1 MPMDA
6 LELCNKIN
14 MEAEPLADSSF
25 PLDVFPQKMQSVI
38 IDMVVHGNFKVDY
51 VAMSML
57 SAASA
62 ALGNT
67 YRIHIKQDW
76 DTNAALYIIL
86 VGRPGMGKTPPLQLA
101 YKPIREYERK
111 QFDKFHHELD
121 LYEAACVTK
130 ESGSKE
136 MKKPILK
143 RVTLDDFTLEALV
156 LEHYNNLRG
165 IAITY
170 DEILGLLANTDRY
183 GKNPMLERL
192 LSIWS
197 GCPLEN
203 TRVKNDRPQRIEE
216 PCVNIIGTT
225 QTRRMKELM
234 TSKFMDTGFLDRIL
248 IVYPKSK
255 KVPHWQ
261 DEEENHVR
269 QSEASKKW
277 ADIIEK
283 IFELDYVR
291 NGETDECCP
300 HILYMDKDARSCYF
314 DWWNRNVDAINAIED
329 DEEVETRVMKHNTHV
344 ARLALLLQA
353 LRFACGESH
362 LQSVELDSIKGALR
376 LNAYCED
383 CYQRCRAFVAEDAC
397 DSMSKELLYL
407 LKDSFD
413 TKTAIKIGME
423 NLHVTDRTVMNY
435 IKELLKAGLI
445 TRSKKGLY
453 EKVKFE
459 TEQATET

>member
-1 MPMDA
+1 MDA

-14 MEAEPLADSSF
+14 METEPLTDSGF

-38 IDMVVHGNFKVDY
+38 IDMVMHGNFKVDY

-101 YKPIREYERK
+101 YKPVREHERK
-111 QFDKFHHELD
+111 LFDKFHHELD
-121 LYEAACVTK
+121 QYEAACATK
-130 ESGSKE
+130 ESGNKE

-165 IAITY
+165 VAITY
-170 DEILGLLANTDRY
+170 DKILGLLANTDRY
-183 GKNPMLERL
+183 GKNLMLERL

-197 GCPLEN
+197 DCPLEN

-225 QTRRMKELM
+225 QTRRKKELM
-234 TSKFMDTGFLDRIL
+234 TSRFMDTGFLDRIL
-248 IVYPKSK
+248 VVYPKSK

-261 DEEENHVR
+261 DEEENHMR
-269 QSEASKKW
+269 QSDASKKW
-277 ADIIEK
+277 ADIIGK

-291 NGETDECCP
+291 NGEADECCP
-300 HILYMDKDARSCYF
+300 HILYMEKDARSCYF

-329 DEEVETRVMKHNTHV
+329 DEDVETRVMKHNTHV

-353 LRFACGESH
+353 LRYACGESH

-376 LNAYCED
+376 LNAYCEG

-407 LKDSFD
+407 LEDRFD
-413 TKTAIKIGME
+413 TKTALKIGME
-423 NLHVTDRTVMNY
+423 ILHVTDRTVMNY
-435 IKELLKAGLI
+435 IKELMKAGLI
-445 TRSKKGLY
+445 ARSKKGLY
-453 EKVKFE
+453 EKVKFK

>member
-1 MPMDA
+1 MDA

-14 MEAEPLADSSF
+14 MEAESLADSGF
-25 PLDVFPQKMQSVI
+25 PLEVFPQKMQSII

-67 YRIHIKQDW
+67 YRIHVKQDW

-111 QFDKFHHELD
+111 LFDKFCYELD
-121 LYEAACVTK
+121 LYEAACATK

-165 IAITY
+165 IAINY

-197 GCPLEN
+197 GCHLEN
-203 TRVKNDRPQRIEE
+203 TRVKNDRPQRVEE

-225 QTRRMKELM
+225 QTKRMKELM
-234 TSKFMDTGFLDRIL
+234 ASKFMDTGFLDRI
-248 IVYPKSK
+248 PNPRKF
-255 KVPHWQ
+255 HTGWM
-261 DEEENHVR
+261 R
-269 QSEASKKW
+269 
-277 ADIIEK
+277 K
-283 IFELDYVR
+283 IAM
-291 NGETDECCP
+291 C
-300 HILYMDKDARSCYF
+300 AR
-314 DWWNRNVDAINAIED
+314 
-329 DEEVETRVMKHNTHV
+329 
-344 ARLALLLQA
+344 ARLQENGLTSS
-353 LRFACGESH
+353 GKS
-362 LQSVELDSIKGALR
+362 LDLTMQGVMTQMNVVQISFIWTRTHIPFSLVGGT
-376 LNAYCED
+376 EMWMP
-383 CYQRCRAFVAEDAC
+383 
-397 DSMSKELLYL
+397 SMP
-407 LKDSFD
+407 
-413 TKTAIKIGME
+413 
-423 NLHVTDRTVMNY
+423 
-435 IKELLKAGLI
+435 
-445 TRSKKGLY
+445 
-453 EKVKFE
+453 
-459 TEQATET
+459 

>member
-1 MPMDA
+1 MDA

-14 MEAEPLADSSF
+14 MEAESLADSGF
-25 PLDVFPQKMQSVI
+25 PLDVFPQKMQSII
-38 IDMVVHGNFKVDY
+38 IDMVLHGNFKVDY

-101 YKPIREYERK
+101 YKPVREYERK
-111 QFDKFHHELD
+111 LFDKFNHELD
-121 LYEAACVTK
+121 QYEAACTAK
-130 ESGSKE
+130 ENGSKDL
-136 MKKPILK
+136 KKPVLK

-165 IAITY
+165 IAINY

-225 QTRRMKELM
+225 QTKRMKELM
-234 TSKFMDTGFLDRIL
+234 ISKFMDTGFLDRIL
-248 IVYPKSK
+248 IVYPKSN

-261 DEEENHVR
+261 DDDDCHVR
-269 QSEASKKW
+269 QSDASRKW
-277 ADIIEK
+277 ADIIGRL
-283 IFELDYVR
+283 FELDYAKDSIT
-291 NGETDECCP
+291 GECNS
-300 HILYMDKDARSCYF
+300 HILYMDREARSYYY

-329 DEEVETRVMKHNTHV
+329 DADVETRVMKYNTHV

-353 LRFACGESH
+353 LRYACGESH
-362 LQSVELDSIKGALR
+362 LQNIDVDSIKGALR
-376 LNAYCED
+376 INEYCEK
-383 CYQRCRAFVAEDAC
+383 CYQRCQAFVAEDVC
-397 DSMSKELLYL
+397 DSMSKELLHL
-407 LKDSFD
+407 LEDSFD
-413 TKTAIKIGME
+413 TKTAVKIGME
-423 NLHVTDRTVMNY
+423 NLHVTERTVMNY
-435 IKELLKAGLI
+435 IKELMKSGLVA
-445 TRSKKGLY
+445 RSKKGFY

-459 TEQATET
+459 TELATET

>member
-1 MPMDA
+1 MDA

-14 MEAEPLADSSF
+14 MEAESLADSGF
-25 PLDVFPQKMQSVI
+25 PLEVFPQKMQSII

-67 YRIHIKQDW
+67 YRIHVKQDW

-111 QFDKFHHELD
+111 LFDKFCYELD
-121 LYEAACVTK
+121 LYEAACATK

-165 IAITY
+165 IAINY

-197 GCPLEN
+197 GCHLEN
-203 TRVKNDRPQRIEE
+203 TRVKNDRPQRVEE

-225 QTRRMKELM
+225 QTKRMKELM
-234 TSKFMDTGFLDRIL
+234 ASKFMDTGFLDRIL
-248 IVYPKSK
+248 VVYPKSK
-255 KVPHWQ
+255 KVPHWL
-261 DEEENHVR
+261 DEEDSHVR
-269 QSEASKKW
+269 QSEASRKW
-277 ADIIEK
+277 ADIIGK
-283 IFELDYVR
+283 IFGLDYAR
-291 NGETDECCP
+291 CNDTNECCP
-300 HILYMDKDARSCYF
+300 NILYMDKDAHSLF
-314 DWWNRNVDAINAIED
+314 FGWWNRNVDAINAIED
-329 DEEVETRVMKHNTHV
+329 DEDVETRVMKHNTHV
-344 ARLALLLQA
+344 ARIALLLQA
-353 LRFACGESH
+353 LRYACGESH
-362 LQSVELDSIKGALR
+362 LQSIDVDSIKGALQ
-376 LNAYCED
+376 LNEYCEN
-383 CYQRCRAFVAEDAC
+383 CYQRCRAFVAEDTC
-397 DSMSKELLYL
+397 DSMSKDLLYL
-407 LKDSFD
+407 LEDSFD
-413 TKTAIKIGME
+413 TKTAIKTGME

-435 IKELLKAGLI
+435 IKELMKSGLI
-445 TRSKKGLY
+445 TKAKKGFY

-459 TEQATET
+459 TGQATET

>member
-1 MPMDA
+1 MDA
-6 LELCNKIN
+6 LELCNRIN
-14 MEAEPLADSSF
+14 MEAESFADSVF

-62 ALGNT
+62 AFGNT

-101 YKPIREYERK
+101 YKPIREHERK

-121 LYEAACVTK
+121 LYEAACATK

-248 IVYPKSK
+248 VVYPKSK

-261 DEEENHVR
+261 NEEDGHVR
-269 QSEASKKW
+269 QSDASRKW
-277 ADIIEK
+277 ADIIDK
-283 IFELDYVR
+283 IFELDYTG
-291 NGETDECCP
+291 NGETGEYCP

-314 DWWNRNVDAINAIED
+314 DWWNKNVDAINAIED
-329 DEEVETRVMKHNTHV
+329 DEDVETRVMKHNTHV
-344 ARLALLLQA
+344 ARLALLLQV
-353 LRFACGESH
+353 LRYACGESH
-362 LQSVELDSIKGALR
+362 LQSIELDSIKGALR
-376 LNAYCED
+376 LNDYCEN
-383 CYQRCRAFVAEDAC
+383 CYQRCRAFVAEDVC
-397 DSMSKELLYL
+397 DSMPKELLCL
-407 LKDSFD
+407 LEDNFD
-413 TKTAIKIGME
+413 TKTALKIGME
-423 NLHVTDRTVMNY
+423 SLHVTERTIMNY
-435 IKELLKAGLI
+435 IKELIKSGLI
-445 TRSKKGLY
+445 TKAKKGFY
-453 EKVKFE
+453 EKVKSE
-459 TEQATET
+459 AGQATEI

>member
-1 MPMDA
+1 MDA

-14 MEAEPLADSSF
+14 MEAESLADSGF
-25 PLDVFPQKMQSVI
+25 PLEVFPQKMQSII

-67 YRIHIKQDW
+67 YRIHVKQDW

-111 QFDKFHHELD
+111 LFDKFCHELD
-121 LYEAACVTK
+121 LYEAACATK

-165 IAITY
+165 IAINY

-197 GCPLEN
+197 GCHLEN
-203 TRVKNDRPQRIEE
+203 TRVKNDRPQRVEE

-225 QTRRMKELM
+225 H
-234 TSKFMDTGFLDRIL
+234 S
-248 IVYPKSK
+248 
-255 KVPHWQ
+255 
-261 DEEENHVR
+261 HVR
-269 QSEASKKW
+269 QSEASRKW
-277 ADIIEK
+277 ADIIGK
-283 IFELDYVR
+283 IFGLDYAR
-291 NGETDECCP
+291 CNDTNECCP
-300 HILYMDKDARSCYF
+300 NILYMDKDAHSLF
-314 DWWNRNVDAINAIED
+314 FGWWNRNVDAINAIED
-329 DEEVETRVMKHNTHV
+329 DEDVETRVMKHNTHV
-344 ARLALLLQA
+344 ARIALLLQA
-353 LRFACGESH
+353 LRYVCGESH
-362 LQSVELDSIKGALR
+362 LQSIDVDSIEGALR
-376 LNAYCED
+376 LNEYCEN
-383 CYQRCRAFVAEDAC
+383 CYQRCRAFVAEDTC

-407 LKDSFD
+407 LEDSFD
-413 TKTAIKIGME
+413 TKTAIKTGME
-423 NLHVTDRTVMNY
+423 NLRVTDRTVMNY
-435 IKELLKAGLI
+435 IKELMKSGLI
-445 TRSKKGLY
+445 TKAKKGFY

-459 TEQATET
+459 TGQATET

>member
-1 MPMDA
+1 MDA

-14 MEAEPLADSSF
+14 MEAESLADSGF

-38 IDMVVHGNFKVDY
+38 IDMVLHGNFKVDY

-76 DTNAALYIIL
+76 DTNAAIYIIL

-111 QFDKFHHELD
+111 LFDKFNIELD
-121 LYEAACVTK
+121 QYEAACAAK
-130 ESGSKE
+130 ECDSKNL
-136 MKKPILK
+136 KKPVLK
-143 RVTLDDFTLEALV
+143 RITLEDFTLEALV

-165 IAITY
+165 IAINY

-225 QTRRMKELM
+225 QTKRMKELM

-248 IVYPKSK
+248 IVYPKSNK
-255 KVPHWQ
+255 IPHWQ
-261 DEEENHVR
+261 DEDDCQVR
-269 QSEASKKW
+269 QSNASRKW
-277 ADIIEK
+277 ADIIGK
-283 IFELDYVR
+283 IFELDYAKDAGT
-291 NGETDECCP
+291 GESHS
-300 HILYMDKDARSCYF
+300 HILYMDKVARSYYY

-329 DEEVETRVMKHNTHV
+329 DADVETRVMKYNTHV

-353 LRFACGESH
+353 LRYACGESH
-362 LQSVELDSIKGALR
+362 LQSIEVDSIKGALR
-376 LNAYCED
+376 LNEYCEK
-383 CYQRCRAFVAEDAC
+383 CYHRCRAFVAEDVC
-397 DSMSKELLYL
+397 DSMSKELLHL
-407 LKDSFD
+407 LEDSFN
-413 TKTAIKIGME
+413 TKTAVKIGME
-423 NLHVTDRTVMNY
+423 NLHVTERTVMNY
-435 IKELLKAGLI
+435 IKELMKSGLI
-445 TRSKKGLY
+445 ARSKKGFY

-459 TEQATET
+459 TEPTTET

>member
-1 MPMDA
+1 MDA

-14 MEAEPLADSSF
+14 MEAESLADSGF
-25 PLDVFPQKMQSVI
+25 PLEVFPQKMQSII

-67 YRIHIKQDW
+67 YRIHVKQDW

-111 QFDKFHHELD
+111 LFDKFCHELD
-121 LYEAACVTK
+121 LYEAACATK
-130 ESGSKE
+130 ESGSKD

-165 IAITY
+165 IAINY

-197 GCPLEN
+197 GCHLEN
-203 TRVKNDRPQRIEE
+203 TRVKNDRPQRVEE

-225 QTRRMKELM
+225 QTKRMKELM
-234 TSKFMDTGFLDRIL
+234 ASKFMDTGFLT
-248 IVYPKSK
+248 VF
-255 KVPHWQ
+255 W
-261 DEEENHVR
+261 
-269 QSEASKKW
+269 
-277 ADIIEK
+277 
-283 IFELDYVR
+283 
-291 NGETDECCP
+291 
-300 HILYMDKDARSCYF
+300 LYIPNPRKFHTGWMRKTAMCAR
-314 DWWNRNVDAINAIED
+314 
-329 DEEVETRVMKHNTHV
+329 
-344 ARLALLLQA
+344 ARLQENGLTSS
-353 LRFACGESH
+353 GKS
-362 LQSVELDSIKGALR
+362 LDLTMQGVMTQMNVVQISFIWTRTHTPFSLVGGT
-376 LNAYCED
+376 EMWMP
-383 CYQRCRAFVAEDAC
+383 
-397 DSMSKELLYL
+397 SMP
-407 LKDSFD
+407 
-413 TKTAIKIGME
+413 
-423 NLHVTDRTVMNY
+423 
-435 IKELLKAGLI
+435 
-445 TRSKKGLY
+445 
-453 EKVKFE
+453 
-459 TEQATET
+459 